1 MKINL
6 NGKKAL
12 VGGSSRGLGFA
23 VAKQLALSGASVTL
37 MSRNEKKLKEIVA
50 NLENETKVKHN
61 YLIVD
66 FNNFDSYKKII
77 STFLSNNPID
87 ILVNNTQGPKPGDV
101 ESLSINDY
109 QNAFDLLFK
118 SVVHTTSIAL
128 PYMKK
133 NSWGRVLN
141 MVSISIKEPLSYLAL
156 SNTIR
161 GAVVTWAKTL
171 ANDVACDNITV
182 NNILT
187 GYFKTERIEEL
198 NFEKAKKLNISID
211 QVFDTMKNQVP
222 MKRIGNPEEFGYLA
236 SFLCSDNASY
246 ITGINIPIDGGLI
259 KSL

>member
-101 ESLSINDY
+101 ESLSIEDY

-118 SVVHTTSIAL
+118 SVVHTTSSAL

-141 MVSISIKEPLSYLAL
+141 MVSISVKEPLSYLAL

-161 GAVVTWAKTL
+161 GSVVTWAKTL
-171 ANDVACDNITV
+171 ANDVASDNITV

-222 MKRIGNPEEFGYLA
+222 MKRIGSPEEFGYLA

>member
-101 ESLSINDY
+101 ESLSIDDY

-118 SVVHTTSIAL
+118 SVVHTTSAAL

-141 MVSISIKEPLSYLAL
+141 MVSISVKEPLSYLAL

-161 GAVVTWAKTL
+161 GSVVTWAKTL
-171 ANDVACDNITV
+171 ANDVASDNITV

>member
-1 MKINL
+1 MNISLK
-6 NGKKAL
+6 GKSAL
-12 VGGSSRGLGFA
+12 IGGSSRGLGYA
-23 VAKQLALSGASVTL
+23 VARQLALSGASVTL
-37 MSRNEKKLKEIVA
+37 MSRNEKKLKEIIV

-61 YLIVD
+61 YLVVD
-66 FNNFDSYKKII
+66 FNNFDSYKEII

-101 ESLSINDY
+101 ESLSIDDY

-118 SVVHTTSIAL
+118 SVVHTTSVAL

-141 MVSISIKEPLSYLAL
+141 MVSISVKEPLSYLAL

-161 GAVVTWAKTL
+161 GSVVTWAKTL

-236 SFLCSDNASY
+236 SFLCSDKASY

>member
-101 ESLSINDY
+101 ESLSIDDY
-109 QNAFDLLFK
+109 QIAFDLLFK
-118 SVVHTTSIAL
+118 SVVHTTSVAL

-161 GAVVTWAKTL
+161 GSVVTWAKTL

>member
-101 ESLSINDY
+101 ESLSIDDY

-118 SVVHTTSIAL
+118 SVVHTTSVAL

-161 GAVVTWAKTL
+161 GSVVTWAKTL

-198 NFEKAKKLNISID
+198 NFEKAKKLNVSID

>member
-101 ESLSINDY
+101 ESLSIDDY

-118 SVVHTTSIAL
+118 SVVHTTSVAL

-141 MVSISIKEPLSYLAL
+141 MVSISVKEPLSYLAL

-161 GAVVTWAKTL
+161 GSVVTWAKTL
-171 ANDVACDNITV
+171 ANDVASDNITV

>member
-101 ESLSINDY
+101 ESLSIDDY

-118 SVVHTTSIAL
+118 SVVHTTSVAL

-141 MVSISIKEPLSYLAL
+141 MVSISVKEPLSYLAL

-161 GAVVTWAKTL
+161 GSVVTWAKTL

>member
-37 MSRNEKKLKEIVA
+37 MSRNEKKLKKIVA

-101 ESLSINDY
+101 ESLSIDDY

-118 SVVHTTSIAL
+118 SVVHTTSVAL

-156 SNTIR
+156 SNTMR
-161 GAVVTWAKTL
+161 GSVVTWAKTL

-198 NFEKAKKLNISID
+198 NFEKAKKLNVSID